1 MIKFNVLGIFF
12 FVLLLLFQIFI
23 FFIYKVNLRIKYQK
37 FHLISKEKPLEIIK
51 NDIQKK
57 EKNKTFNISLKENYF
72 HKKIDY
78 KKNIFYVNEEF
89 LSDTIFSFVN
99 LIFLKFYLE
108 ETSEKKEKIN
118 LVFKI
123 VFLISITTFIVL
135 MTLNLIYYSISFIS
149 IAIIIIITD
158 LIINYRVQKNIYIKT
173 KNYFIEKYN
182 DQYLNFIF
190 SYLKYKKFDV
200 LNKYSTFY
208 IEIFK
213 QLILSFKNWGLN
225 ER

>member
-1 MIKFNVLGIFF
+1 MIKFNILGIFF

-89 LSDTIFSFVN
+89 LNDTIFSFVN

-158 LIINYRVQKNIYIKT
+158 LIINHRVQKNIYIKT

-208 IEIFK
+208 IEVFK